1 MFDYTSAIYIGAAL
15 TLITVFMLVFIDE
28 DETDRILEEGDSVG
42 FDEPISASTDSFE
55 VTGDEQPY
63 VAV

>member
-1 MFDYTSAIYIGAAL
+1 M
-15 TLITVFMLVFIDE
+15 ITVFMLVFIEE
-28 DETDRILEEGDSVG
+28 DETDRILEEGDPVG
-42 FDEPISASTDSFE
+42 TDEHNSTSTDSFE

>member
-28 DETDRILEEGDSVG
+28 DETDRILEEGDPVG
-42 FDEPISASTDSFE
+42 TDEHNSTSTDSFE